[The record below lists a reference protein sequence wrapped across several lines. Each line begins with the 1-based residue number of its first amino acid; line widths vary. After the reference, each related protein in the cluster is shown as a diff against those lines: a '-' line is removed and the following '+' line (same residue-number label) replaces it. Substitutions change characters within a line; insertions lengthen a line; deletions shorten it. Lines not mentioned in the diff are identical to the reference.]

1 MAKISTCIKI
11 GLVALIACQLS
22 GCLVTAAA
30 AGAAVGAAAGVHYS
44 K

>member
-1 MAKISTCIKI
+1 MAKLSTLIKI
-11 GLVALIACQLS
+11 GLIALTTCYLS